1 MGNIQHRPM
10 TEGWVKPIENSIE
23 AIRHGMVHTD
33 GVEFDLRLTTDGQ
46 LVLFHD
52 NFLSPSQIEQLGGS
66 KWVEDYSSN
75 ELAELNVPLF
85 QSLLEDFNYAF
96 TDRSYITFLFWK
108 LQVIP
113 KSSNHS
119 L

>member
-1 MGNIQHRPM
+1 MGNIQHQPM

-52 NFLSPSQIEQLGGS
+52 NFLSQNQIEQLGGS
-66 KWVEDYSSN
+66 KWVEDWHPRQTADHKQGQVVQEVHAMSAVETNNQSN
-75 ELAELNVPLF
+75 N
-85 QSLLEDFNYAF
+85 QSNN
-96 TDRSYITFLFWK
+96 
-108 LQVIP
+108 QQQ
-113 KSSNHS
+113 NHMII